1 MLSEQPRGVPPP
13 WPCGK
18 SGAPRLARRLRASA
32 GGGPGHR
39 GAGAGRSRRQVR
51 HQGRRRSRV
60 SRRPAGANA
69 QGALPL
75 PLAPRPRRAH
85 RARGDARQQAQ
96 ATRRDGRQSR
106 GLLQADLLTR
116 RAVVDLGLKGK
127 VALVVAASKGMG
139 SAMGFAAEGAHV
151 TMCARGEADLKAAA
165 DEVRTRTG
173 AHVLAVPADA
183 NKLEDIERVVTKTR
197 GEWGSIDVLVA
208 NVGGPPPGPFE
219 QMTDEHW
226 TAAFQQVHLSTVRF
240 IRAVLPDMKKK
251 KWGRILAI
259 QSSSVKQPVEGL
271 ILSNGIRPGIAGMF
285 KTLANDLA
293 KDGITVNMILPGRI
307 QTDRF
312 IGHQK
317 DLAARAGK
325 SLEEW
330 LATRAT
336 PDIPMGRIGRPE
348 EFADMVV
355 FLGSERAS
363 YVTGCVVQVDGGLI
377 KSVV

>member
-1 MLSEQPRGVPPP
+1 MLPEQPRGVPPP
-13 WPCGK
+13 RACGEPA
-18 SGAPRLARRLRASA
+18 APRLARRLRASP
-32 GGGPGHR
+32 GGGPRDR

-51 HQGRRRSRV
+51 HQGRRRPRV
-60 SRRPAGANA
+60 SGRPASADA
-69 QGALPL
+69 QGTLPL
-75 PLAPRPRRAH
+75 PVAPRPRRAH

-96 ATRRDGRQSR
+96 ASRRDGRQSR

-127 VALVVAASKGMG
+127 VALVVAAST
-139 SAMGFAAEGAHV
+139 AMGFAAEGAHV
-151 TMCARGEADLKAAA
+151 AMCARGEADLKAAA

-183 NKLEDIERVVTKTR
+183 NKLEDIERVVTKTQ
-197 GEWGSIDVLVA
+197 GEWGGIDVLVA

-293 KDGITVNMILPGRI
+293 KDGITVNMVLPGRI

-330 LATRAT
+330 IATRST
-336 PDIPMGRIGRPE
+336 PDIPMGRIGRPD